1 MANNKKN
8 DEFALNYGATHGGES
23 NLTEDEIKRLK
34 RMAKKNTKRMDAEGW
49 IFVII
54 NTIFLVV
61 FTVITLYPILN
72 TVAYSFND
80 GLDALRGGIYLLPRK
95 LSFESYKTVFNMHG
109 ILVGAKITVLR
120 TLLGTLTS
128 LVANALL
135 AFVISRKR
143 FLFRSSLSLF
153 WVITM
158 YVNGG
163 MVPVMVLY
171 KYLGLT
177 GSFWV
182 YVVPGMI
189 SAFNVMVLRTY
200 MEDLPDE
207 LEESAQLDGAG
218 YLTIFLR
225 IISPLCK
232 PVYATIALFVAVWQ
246 WNSWFDAMLYN
257 RLKPEYTTLQ
267 YELMKLLSSVSKQG
281 GNAGTSATQAAA
293 STQVT
298 TVSVRSAAS
307 VVTMVPIICVYPFLQ
322 RYFVTGLTIGG
333 VKG

>member
-1 MANNKKN
+1 MKLKK
-8 DEFALNYGATHGGES
+8 DDFALNYTNSHGGEKLS
-23 NLTEDEIKRLK
+23 DEELKSIK
-34 RMAKKNTKRMDAEGW
+34 RMAHKNSRKMDGW
-49 IFVII
+49 GWAFVIC
-54 NTIFLVV
+54 NTIFLVL
-61 FTVITLYPILN
+61 FTIVTLYPVWN

-80 GLDALRGGIYLLPRK
+80 GLDAVRGGIYLWPRK
-95 LSFESYKTVFNMHG
+95 FSVESYNKVLNIQGFM
-109 ILVGAKITVLR
+109 VGAKITVLR
-120 TLLGTLTS
+120 TVLGTLTS
-128 LVANALL
+128 LIANALL
-135 AFVISRKR
+135 AFIMSRKR

-153 WVITM
+153 WIITM

-163 MVPVMVLY
+163 MIPVMLLFR
-171 KYLGLT
+171 YLHLT
-177 GSFWV
+177 SSFWV
-182 YVVPGMI
+182 YIVPGMV

-218 YLTIFLR
+218 YITIFIK

-257 RLKPEYTTLQ
+257 RMKTEYTTLQ
-267 YELMKLLSSVSKQG
+267 YELMKLLNSVMQTSGSANGNNNTSSAK
-281 GNAGTSATQAAA
+281 
-293 STQVT
+293 QVT
-298 TVSVRSAAS
+298 PVSVRSAAT
-307 VVTMVPIICVYPFLQ
+307 VVTMVPIICIYPFLQ

>member
-1 MANNKKN
+1 
-8 DEFALNYGATHGGES
+8 
-23 NLTEDEIKRLK
+23 
-34 RMAKKNTKRMDAEGW
+34 MDGW
-49 IFVII
+49 GWAFVIC
-54 NTIFLVV
+54 NTIFLIL
-61 FTVITLYPILN
+61 FTIVTLYPVWN

-80 GLDALRGGIYLLPRK
+80 GLDAVRGGIYLWPRK
-95 LSFESYKTVFNMHG
+95 FSLESYNKVLNIQGFM
-109 ILVGAKITVLR
+109 VGAKITVLR

-128 LVANALL
+128 LIANALL
-135 AFVISRKR
+135 AFIMSRKR

-153 WVITM
+153 WIITM

-163 MVPVMVLY
+163 MIPVMLLFR
-171 KYLGLT
+171 YLHLT
-177 GSFWV
+177 SSFWV
-182 YVVPGMI
+182 YIVPGMV

-218 YLTIFLR
+218 YITIFIK

-257 RLKPEYTTLQ
+257 RMKTEYTTLQ
-267 YELMKLLSSVSKQG
+267 YELMKLLNSVMQTSGSANGNNNTSSAK
-281 GNAGTSATQAAA
+281 
-293 STQVT
+293 QVT
-298 TVSVRSAAS
+298 PVSVRSAAT
-307 VVTMVPIICVYPFLQ
+307 VVTMVPIICIYPFLQ